1 MMQEN
6 EGGDG
11 VNLMQ
16 IRAFIQVVAQG
27 SVSRAADELFRTQ
40 SAVTRAI
47 RDLEQRLGV
56 PLFERHAGGMML
68 TDFGKCVLP
77 RARRALE
84 ELHQVPLL
92 LARLRGRPLPARGE
106 AEPLWLFNV
115 RRLHIFTTL
124 CQTRHMQTVAAQLGL
139 SQPAVSA
146 ALKVLENGAGIAL
159 LERTPHGMMP
169 SLAGREMEPNI
180 RRALNELRHIPADI
194 AARRGVLAGTVR
206 IGALPLGRT
215 RLLPQAII
223 RLTARYPAVRV
234 ITNESAFG
242 TLAAEMRAG
251 DIDFIFGALRN
262 SNDAADIT
270 RETLFREDM
279 LLLARRGHPL
289 AARPPGTED
298 LRRARWVLPRAATP
312 ARRLLD
318 SCFRA
323 MGIPAPEPV
332 VESGDLA
339 LVRGLL
345 LHSEMV
351 AAVSAHQ
358 LEHELASGELA
369 ALPLSLPDTG
379 RDIGLTCRAGCLH
392 SPAAQAMI
400 DCLREVCA
408 EGEGQAGLPEG
419 ALPATE

>member
-1 MMQEN
+1 MQQTAHDE
-6 EGGDG
+6 G

-16 IRAFIQVVAQG
+16 IRAFIQVVEQG

-47 RDLEQRLGV
+47 RDLELRLAV

-77 RARRALE
+77 RARRALA
-84 ELHQVPLL
+84 ELHQVPLR
-92 LARLRGRPLPARGE
+92 LARLRGRPAHGE

-115 RRLHIFTTL
+115 RRLQIFITL

-146 ALKVLENGAGIAL
+146 ALKVLENGAGLAL
-159 LERTPHGMMP
+159 LERTPYGMMP

-180 RRALNELRHIPADI
+180 RRALNELGHIPADI

-242 TLAAEMRAG
+242 ALAAEMRAG

-270 RETLFREDM
+270 RETLFREEM
-279 LLLARRGHPL
+279 VLLARRDHPL
-289 AARPPGTED
+289 ATQPLCAD
-298 LRRARWVLPRAATP
+298 NLRRARWVLPRAATP
-312 ARRLLD
+312 ARHLLD
-318 SCFRA
+318 GCFRA

-358 LEHELASGELA
+358 LEHELASGELVV
-369 ALPLSLPDTG
+369 LPLALPDTG
-379 RDIGLTCRAGCLH
+379 RDIGLTCRTGCLH

-408 EGEGQAGLPEG
+408 EGRHQAGLPAG